1 MNTFPHPS
9 LPTLT
14 LSPLHTFLL
23 VLMAAS
29 FVPDAHSQP
38 AGEAS
43 ADADTTVTPLPYY
56 PDGVQTVTV
65 DGRTITYVERAPEDA
80 ADAPVLLFVHGLGSN
95 LSLWRDH
102 VDAFP
107 EHRVLAL
114 DLPGFG
120 VSEKADVPATM
131 PFFADAVVGFLDAMD
146 VETVTYTGVSMGG
159 QIGMH
164 VALRHPDRLDRLVLV
179 SPAGVEAFSEKDA
192 AAIKNMTSA
201 EGIMASTDAQV
212 QQSVALNFHEYTD
225 DYAWL
230 VEQRHALA
238 ARDDFPQYAEANARA
253 VSGMLDGA
261 ASDRLGEI
269 DVPTLVLFGAGDK
282 LIPNRFLHPDQS
294 PETIAASAREAM
306 PEARVKL
313 VDDAG
318 HLLMI
323 ERPERFREILRRAL
337 GASDE

>member
-1 MNTFPHPS
+1 MNTSTRPY
-9 LPTLT
+9 
-14 LSPLHTFLL
+14 LHTVLL

-29 FVPDAHSQP
+29 FVPDAQSQP
-38 AGEAS
+38 DLPAS
-43 ADADTTVTPLPYY
+43 PHADTTTVTPLPYY

-65 DGRTITYVERAPEDA
+65 EGRTITYVERAPEDV

-131 PFFADAVVGFLDAMD
+131 PFFANAVAGFLDAMNA
-146 VETVTYTGVSMGG
+146 ETVTYTGVSMGG

-164 VALRHPDRLDRLVLV
+164 FALRHPDRLDRLVLV
-179 SPAGVEAFSEKDA
+179 SPAGIETFSEKDA
-192 AAIKNMTSA
+192 AAIKGMTSA

-261 ASDRLGEI
+261 VSDRLHEV

-294 PETIAASAREAM
+294 PETVAASAREAM
-306 PEARVKL
+306 PEARVER
-313 VDDAG
+313 VDAAG

-323 ERPERFREILRRAL
+323 ERPERFRELLRSAL
-337 GASDE
+337 DASDE